1 MVNDSGIIFTRQ
13 KDYVLSVFVTQYN
26 TEVNEVSKFN
36 ELYKNTYDANLFEV
50 TQDFTLKA
58 EEIIANIS
66 KYIYDLII

>member
-1 MVNDSGIIFTRQ
+1 
-13 KDYVLSVFVTQYN
+13 VTQYN

-36 ELYKNTYDANLFEV
+36 ELYKNTYDAKLFEV